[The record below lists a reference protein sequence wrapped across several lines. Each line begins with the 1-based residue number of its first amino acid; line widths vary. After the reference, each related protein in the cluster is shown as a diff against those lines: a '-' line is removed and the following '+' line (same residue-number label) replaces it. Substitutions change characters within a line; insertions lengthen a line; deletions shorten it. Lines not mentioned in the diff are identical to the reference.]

1 MENNLLTAF
10 LKVLKVKH
18 TNVYSQK
25 YFEEHPY
32 NNSLYGLST
41 MLTHYRIENR
51 GVQVKDISID
61 NLPQTPFVTSIGKS
75 FVIVLEI
82 ANAEVKCLWNDKKIN
97 FTIDS
102 FLKEWNGIVLIAQPD
117 DLSIEPNYSKN
128 RRNEIFK
135 RLSKS
140 LLFLSAMSFLLFFYI
155 DNSIYLN
162 IKTSILLILSLI
174 GVYISFLLLSKEIN
188 GYNRSADYI
197 CSMLKQGDCNN
208 ILTSEYSQ
216 LLGLI
221 SWAEIGFSY
230 FVFNLL
236 VILLNPSWVRYVCI
250 MNLFTLPYT
259 FWSIWYQKYKMKTWC
274 ILCLSVQCILGS
286 YFITGLFFGYLTF
299 VNFNFIG
306 FGIVGCLFIFCI
318 IIINLLSTL
327 YQQAKQKR
335 ILTYKINALKINE
348 GVFVTLLKQQPYYSV
363 SADDSNIL
371 FGNPDAKFKI
381 TIFSNPHCSPCRKMH
396 TRVKVLLEARN
407 DISVQYIFSSF
418 NESLDTSNKFLCS
431 VYINK
436 PIEVA
441 SLIYDEWFSNVS
453 HTSQEIFDKY
463 KLDLESVVVQEEF
476 DRHIKWKKVTGI
488 SATPTI
494 LVNRYQLPTHY
505 TIEDLLYLTKA
516 NI

>member
-1 MENNLLTAF
+1 M
-10 LKVLKVKH
+10 
-18 TNVYSQK
+18 
-25 YFEEHPY
+25 
-32 NNSLYGLST
+32 
-41 MLTHYRIENR
+41 
-51 GVQVKDISID
+51 
-61 NLPQTPFVTSIGKS
+61 
-75 FVIVLEI
+75 
-82 ANAEVKCLWNDKKIN
+82 
-97 FTIDS
+97 
-102 FLKEWNGIVLIAQPD
+102 
-117 DLSIEPNYSKN
+117 
-128 RRNEIFK
+128 
-135 RLSKS
+135 
-140 LLFLSAMSFLLFFYI
+140 
-155 DNSIYLN
+155 
-162 IKTSILLILSLI
+162 
-174 GVYISFLLLSKEIN
+174 
-188 GYNRSADYI
+188 
-197 CSMLKQGDCNN
+197 
-208 ILTSEYSQ
+208 
-216 LLGLI
+216 
-221 SWAEIGFSY
+221 
-230 FVFNLL
+230 
-236 VILLNPSWVRYVCI
+236 
-250 MNLFTLPYT
+250 
-259 FWSIWYQKYKMKTWC
+259 
-274 ILCLSVQCILGS
+274 
-286 YFITGLFFGYLTF
+286 
-299 VNFNFIG
+299 
-306 FGIVGCLFIFCI
+306 
-318 IIINLLSTL
+318 STL

-418 NESLDTSNKFLCS
+418 NESLDISNKFLCS

-494 LVNRYQLPTHY
+494 LVNGYQLPTHY
-505 TIEDLLYLTKA
+505 AIEDLLYLTKA